1 VKARPKW
8 RDEERHERRGVNDR
22 GRKAAAEFAGTA
34 FLLGGVT
41 GSGIMGETLSGG
53 NDAIAL
59 LANSLATAGLL
70 FVLIVVL
77 APVSGAHFN
86 PAVTLA
92 LWMEGRIA
100 ARPALAYGAAQFAGA
115 IAGVWLAHAMFDLPI
130 LQVSE
135 QPRSSAGQWI
145 AEGIATFGL
154 VATILL
160 LTRKGVEALAAAV
173 GLYILAAY
181 WFTASTSFANPAA
194 SVARS
199 LTATF
204 VGIAPVHAPAFV
216 ASQIGGAMLAVLAVR
231 ALVPAAKA

>member
-1 VKARPKW
+1 MSVRV
-8 RDEERHERRGVNDR
+8 RRSG
-22 GRKAAAEFAGTA
+22 AEFAGTA
-34 FLLGGVT
+34 LLLAGVT
-41 GSGIMGETLSGG
+41 GSGIMGKALADG

-59 LANSLATAGLL
+59 LANSIATAGLL

-100 ARPALAYGAAQFAGA
+100 ARSAAAYGAAQFAGA
-115 IAGVWLAHAMFDLPI
+115 IAGVLLAHAMFDLPI

-135 QPRSSAGQWI
+135 QPRTSAGQWV

-160 LTRKGVEALAAAV
+160 LARKGVETIAAAV

-199 LTATF
+199 VTATF
-204 VGIAPVHAPAFV
+204 AGIAAGHVPAFV

-231 ALVPAAKA
+231 ALDPAAKA